1 MLGAT
6 PVSVGSSSETADVT
20 DSTADVT
27 DSETAVATDSTPGL
41 ELTVSGTT
49 PPVAVSAASSEDAD
63 STLSAGADG
72 TAVGSGAAVATLS
85 AGSDG
90 TVAGSGIMGER
101 LALLAGTAS
110 GGKSVPY
117 VEGWARGK
125 ACVIGSGYICG

>member
-6 PVSVGSSSETADVT
+6 PVAVGSSSETADVTDSTADVTDSETADVTDSTADVADSETAVATDSETAVVT

-63 STLSAGADG
+63 STLSA
-72 TAVGSGAAVATLS
+72 
-85 AGSDG
+85 
-90 TVAGSGIMGER
+90 
-101 LALLAGTAS
+101 
-110 GGKSVPY
+110 
-117 VEGWARGK
+117 
-125 ACVIGSGYICG
+125 